1 MSASSAGQPAA
12 RAVGEE
18 RFLVVSLGS
27 IGARHVRNLR
37 HLYPQARIAVLRRAG
52 GEADAA
58 RAEGA
63 DEVLHA
69 LDDALAFA
77 PHAAIV
83 ASPAP
88 FHVGVAEV
96 LARAGIPLLVE
107 KPLAADPLEAAALV
121 RLCSEQSVTLA
132 VGYNLRF
139 LPSLRAARERIA
151 DGSIGEVFSVRAE
164 VGQYLPD
171 WRQGRDYRQGV
182 TAQARLGGG
191 VLLELS
197 HEIDYL
203 LWMFGAPARVAAVGG
218 RSGQLDAD
226 VEDIVELTLQYDR
239 PWRLVSVHLDM
250 LQRRPFRRCRAV
262 GTQGSVEWDAL
273 ADSVRVDV
281 PQGGG
286 PTLLDG
292 VALKD
297 KNDMYIEEL
306 RDFLAAA
313 MAGASPAC
321 NGADGLRV
329 LAVIDAA
336 RRSMAE
342 AGRAIEPRPEHLP

>member
-1 MSASSAGQPAA
+1 MSAWSAGRTDAS
-12 RAVGEE
+12 RFEE
-18 RFLVVSLGS
+18 DRFLVVSLGS

-37 HLYPQARIAVLRRAG
+37 RLYPQARIAVLRRAG
-52 GEADAA
+52 GEAGAA

-63 DEVLHA
+63 DDVLHA
-69 LDDALAFA
+69 IEDALAFA
-77 PHAAIV
+77 PHAAIIS
-83 ASPAP
+83 SPAP
-88 FHVGVAEV
+88 FHVGTAEA

-107 KPLAADPLEAAALV
+107 KPLAADLADAAALV
-121 RLCSEQSVTLA
+121 RLCREQSVTLA

-139 LPSLRAARERIA
+139 LPSLRAARDRIA
-151 DGSIGEVFSVRAE
+151 DGLIGDVFSVRAE

-171 WRQGRDYRQGV
+171 WRQGADYRQGV

-203 LWMFGAPARVAAVGG
+203 LWMFGTPARVTAVGG
-218 RSGQLDAD
+218 RSGQLDGD
-226 VEDIVELTLQYDR
+226 VEDIVELTLQYDV

-262 GTQGSVEWDAL
+262 GTLGSVEWDAL
-273 ADSVRVDV
+273 ADSVRLDTLREGSPDV
-281 PQGGG
+281 
-286 PTLLDG
+286 LDG

-297 KNDMYIEEL
+297 KNEMYIDEL
-306 RDFLAAA
+306 RDFMAAA
-313 MAGASPAC
+313 KAGTSPAC
-321 NGADGLRV
+321 TGADGLRA

-336 RRSMAE
+336 RRSLAD
-342 AGRAIEPRPEHLP
+342 AGRAAELNPEHLP

>member
-1 MSASSAGQPAA
+1 MPSDFSSVQDSF
-12 RAVGEE
+12 RI
-18 RFLVVSLGS
+18 LLVSLGS
-27 IGARHVRNLR
+27 IGARHLRNVRYLLPDA
-37 HLYPQARIAVLRRAG
+37 HIVVMRRPG
-52 GEADAA
+52 ADASEA
-58 RAEGA
+58 LSSGA
-63 DEVLHA
+63 DGVVVS
-69 LDDALAFA
+69 LDEALAYA

-88 FHVGVAEV
+88 FHVKVAEA
-96 LARAGIPLLVE
+96 LARNGVPLLVE
-107 KPLAADPLEAAALV
+107 KPLAADPVEAAALV
-121 RLCSEQSVTLA
+121 RLCRERSVTLA

-139 LPSLRAARERIA
+139 LPSLRAARQHIV
-151 DGSIGEVFSVRAE
+151 DGTIGEVFSVRAE

-171 WRQGRDYRQGV
+171 WRRGTDYRQGV

-203 LWMFGAPARVAAVGG
+203 LWMFGVPARVNAVGG
-218 RSGQLDAD
+218 RSGQLEGD

-262 GTQGSVEWDAL
+262 GTLGSVEWDAL
-273 ADSVRVDV
+273 ADSVRLDAL
-281 PQGGG
+281 QGGG
-286 PTLLDG
+286 PDMLDG

-297 KNDMYIEEL
+297 KNEMYIDEL

-313 MAGASPAC
+313 KAGLSPTCA
-321 NGADGLRV
+321 GADGLRA

-336 RRSMAE
+336 RRSLDG
-342 AGRAIEPRPEHLP
+342 AGRAVELNPEYLP